1 MKKNVKIVQFSLL
14 SIGLILLLSVYF
26 LYPILKKKN
35 FEEETSLNKIE
46 SIETEDAENKSQS
59 STEFVN
65 VTYNGESSGNA
76 FIVKAERA
84 KITDDVNLIDMKQML
99 VNIFFNDEKWFIEC
113 AIGTYNKL
121 NYDIFCSKDVKAT
134 NEKITVFSQNLD
146 LVADVSATIYNEVI
160 IIDENNSTLYADKL
174 DYDFEKKHYK
184 VNMFSKEESIKM
196 KLVK

>member
-1 MKKNVKIVQFSLL
+1 M
-14 SIGLILLLSVYF
+14 
-26 LYPILKKKN
+26 
-35 FEEETSLNKIE
+35 
-46 SIETEDAENKSQS
+46 
-59 STEFVN
+59 N

-99 VNIFFNDEKWFIEC
+99 VTIFFNDEKWFIEC

-184 VNMFSKEESIKM
+184 VNMFSKEESIKI

>member
-14 SIGLILLLSVYF
+14 SIGLILLLSFYF

-35 FEEETSLNKIE
+35 FEEETSINKTE
-46 SIETEDAENKSQS
+46 GIETEKTQNESQP

-65 VTYNGESSGNA
+65 VTYNGESSGNT
-76 FIVKAERA
+76 FTVKAERA
-84 KITDDVNLIDMKQML
+84 KITDDINLIDMKKML
-99 VNIFFNDEKWFIEC
+99 VTIFLNDEKWIIEC

-146 LVADVSATIYNEVI
+146 LIADVSATIYNEVI
-160 IIDENNSTLYADKL
+160 IIDENNSALYADKL
-174 DYDFEKKHYK
+174 DYDFEKKLYK
-184 VNMFSKEESIKM
+184 VNMFSKDESIKI
-196 KLVK
+196 KLIK

>member
-99 VNIFFNDEKWFIEC
+99 VTIFFNDEKWFIEC

>member
-99 VNIFFNDEKWFIEC
+99 VTIFFNDEKWFIEC

-184 VNMFSKEESIKM
+184 VNMFSKEESIKI